1 MNKQMGDGMA
11 VYEIKTINHWD
22 PVVTIYTSGNEQ
34 DAIAS
39 MKEQME
45 RMGYTGVEAEA
56 IRRMNESYGNG
67 GYGLVAIEAFRSVV

>member
-1 MNKQMGDGMA
+1 MA

-22 PVVTIYTSGNEQ
+22 PAVTVFTSGNEQ

-45 RMGYTGVEAEA
+45 RMGYEGVGASA

-67 GYGLVAIEAFRSVV
+67 GYSLIAVEDFRPV